1 MVSKQKAELLRRIKA
16 CKDMLEN
23 KDTAEAV
30 KAVKAEELKGL
41 LVEMAELNSA
51 EDKNHLSIVNG
62 GNVTMN
68 EKLAIVAINKAL
80 RGIQLTDEERTA
92 LRNDATPTGQQ
103 GGVDAK
109 GGYLCPKEFV
119 ADVERLASE
128 DTRLKDY
135 VHVHN
140 TTFRKGSYPIRDEAA
155 TGLTKRAELTTM
167 TAKDINFDTVEYE
180 IENWYDFI
188 PVSEEVEAD
197 ANVDIFEQVR
207 EAFAEDLVLQENKE
221 ILTAMDSAAGG
232 SSTEITGYNDIKTA
246 LNKGI
251 AVAARKNAVIVTNQ
265 SGWDYLDK
273 LEDSTHR
280 PLMVPDIKD
289 PTIKRFAGCQV
300 LVLDDTTL
308 KNGTTVIDEGEV
320 TEKTVATIPFYVGDL
335 KRAVLFADLEGFIV
349 KMSKDAGFL
358 QGAVYLKIT
367 PRFDVV
373 KKFSNV
379 LKKLALVTDEVV
391 D

>member
-16 CKDMLEN
+16 CKDVLEN
-23 KDTAEAV
+23 AETTEAV
-30 KAVKAEELKGL
+30 KAAKAEEMKAL

-51 EDKNHLSIVNG
+51 EKINQLTNG

-119 ADVERLASE
+119 ADVERLADE
-128 DTRLKDY
+128 DVRLKNY

-155 TGLTKRAELTTM
+155 TGLTKRAELTTL
-167 TAKDINFDTVEYE
+167 TAKDITFGSVEYE

-188 PVSEEVEAD
+188 PVSDEVAED
-197 ANVDIFEQVR
+197 ANVDMFGEVR
-207 EAFAEDLVLQENKE
+207 EAFAEDLVMQENKE
-221 ILTAMDSAAGG
+221 ILAAMDSAAGG
-232 SSTEITGYNDIKTA
+232 SATEIEDY
-246 LNKGI
+246 KGI
-251 AVAARKNAVIVTNQ
+251 TNALYTGIKSAARRNAVIVTNQ
-265 SGWDYLDK
+265 SGLAYLGN
-273 LEDSTHR
+273 LEDGMHR
-280 PLMVPDIKD
+280 PLLVPDITQPD
-289 PTIKRFAGCQV
+289 VMRFKGCEVVV
-300 LVLDDTTL
+300 LSNTDLA
-308 KNGTTVIDEGEV
+308 NGTTTVDEGEV
-320 TEKTVATIPFYVGDL
+320 TEATVVTIPFYVGDL
-335 KRAVLFADLEGFIV
+335 KKAVLFADLEGFIV
-349 KMSKDAGFL
+349 KMSKEAGFL

-391 D
+391 TG